1 MEARLADLQI
11 SVLKTWV
18 PFYGWAE
25 AVLPSEEGWVGVKRK
40 VMLEKGKRG
49 VELKGPSSSDE
60 PQKRAK
66 FKGSLKRKLH

>member
-1 MEARLADLQI
+1 MQI

-25 AVLPSEEGWVGVKRK
+25 AVLPSKEGWVGVKRK

-66 FKGSLKRKLH
+66 FKGLLKGILH